1 MKTVRY
7 KGINEIECLYLMYIL
22 KVDLQR
28 KFEKMMLDEHITNLY
43 APRILA
49 SQTTTDGI
57 SNPGFQNEKAQ
68 KGVNK
73 DARKSFRKAVKKSQW
88 QSFKVKNYQDP
99 TFQKKDIANHLNNKA
114 KRSQT
119 MGARALEQ
127 LWEKGGVD
135 TPIHHVQ
142 SVQRTRS
149 SNSEFGRQMLST
161 NANLIKVRK
170 YKQQIMVFITRRI
183 IFDKCEC
190 QYIQSVPPS
199 SHGQHEKSMILV
211 LAPPWEGFPNSIPI
225 HLNSHKLDKN
235 YNSPILKQDS

>member
-1 MKTVRY
+1 MS
-7 KGINEIECLYLMYIL
+7 IL
-22 KVDLQR
+22 QVDLQR

-57 SNPGFQNEKAQ
+57 SNAGFQNEK

-88 QSFKVKNYQDP
+88 QSFKHKNYQDP

-135 TPIHHVQ
+135 TPIDHAQ

-149 SNSEFGRQMLST
+149 SNSEFGRKMLST
-161 NANLIKVRK
+161 NANLIKVK
-170 YKQQIMVFITRRI
+170 YFIQGPFQFHAI
-183 IFDKCEC
+183 CCNHWDFH
-190 QYIQSVPPS
+190 SAS
-199 SHGQHEKSMILV
+199 SFIK
-211 LAPPWEGFPNSIPI
+211 W
-225 HLNSHKLDKN
+225 
-235 YNSPILKQDS
+235 

>member
-1 MKTVRY
+1 MSWHEMF
-7 KGINEIECLYLMYIL
+7 IF

-57 SNPGFQNEKAQ
+57 SNTGFEVEKGQ
-68 KGVNK
+68 KSVNQ

-88 QSFKVKNYQDP
+88 QSIKVKNYKDP
-99 TFQKKDIANHLNNKA
+99 TFMKKDIANHLNHKT

-127 LWEKGGVD
+127 IWSKGGVD
-135 TPIHHVQ
+135 APLDHAQ

-149 SNSEFGRQMLST
+149 SNSEFGRKMLST
-161 NANLIKVRK
+161 NANLIKVGK
-170 YKQQIMVFITRRI
+170 NNSYKL
-183 IFDKCEC
+183 EC
-190 QYIQSVPPS
+190 
-199 SHGQHEKSMILV
+199 
-211 LAPPWEGFPNSIPI
+211 
-225 HLNSHKLDKN
+225 N
-235 YNSPILKQDS
+235 YVTLRMTYNGL

>member
-7 KGINEIECLYLMYIL
+7 KWIKEIECLHVMFIL
-22 KVDLQR
+22 QVDLQR

-57 SNPGFQNEKAQ
+57 SNPGFQNEKQAQ

-88 QSFKVKNYQDP
+88 QSIKVKNYQDP
-99 TFQKKDIANHLNNKA
+99 TFLKKDIANHLNNKA

-135 TPIHHVQ
+135 APVHHAQ

-149 SNSEFGRQMLST
+149 SNSEFGRKMLST
-161 NANLIKVRK
+161 NATLIKVSTGCPK
-170 YKQQIMVFITRRI
+170 KNALPVWKQLLGDFWIPQVLSFHLSPRSPGFCACI
-183 IFDKCEC
+183 
-190 QYIQSVPPS
+190 S
-199 SHGQHEKSMILV
+199 EKIS
-211 LAPPWEGFPNSIPI
+211 N
-225 HLNSHKLDKN
+225 LDHC
-235 YNSPILKQDS
+235 I